1 MADMNRAGTY
11 ELLEFRIAPFDRN
24 FEDTNAFID
33 IRGLIHEWEL
43 NESMDSGHIYGTAV
57 VYDSLGILDDFQIK
71 TDPVNHWIKGE
82 ERIRIRYKDWY
93 PDHEPMEHEMFL
105 YSVTDVQPITTA
117 KEALRVYKIH
127 FVSIDKF
134 LTERF
139 LVRRGFRDK
148 LISENVEGIFKEYWN
163 RQGNNYRRLPKK
175 DLYLEETTE
184 GKQNLV
190 VPNYS
195 PEQTMHFFARK
206 AYAGEGKTQIWRFFE
221 NRKAYFFITH
231 DTLAAEANALEAFSG
246 EIQKYVRINI
256 GDKTP
261 GTEAITM
268 QSILDIRQPTY
279 INTLKDMLTGA
290 YYSSLTELDIPNR
303 TPTFVEYR
311 YLDEY
316 ENLETTSYLKAD
328 KKYGVAPRPR
338 HSKKFV
344 DEHLNTLRD
353 RLVVRDYGSPNDP
366 GGGAFVRPETFYTDV
381 YNDKRVSY
389 NHHDSNKILMKIYGN
404 NEVMA
409 GSIIEIDLLKLD
421 NDTEN
426 PKTDELRSGRYLVE
440 SVKNIFKEELY
451 YQELTISAAGVY
463 AKPERANEYVRE
475 RLPLS
480 EFTERETFFNE
491 SDGGRDA
498 DGTRPG
504 DTQTNNTE
512 RKLTN
517 AQVNEILGGESVNE
531 ARRNAESFLGRSMS
545 DEEWDNLV
553 AATVAESLPNS
564 PQEQAYIMGVILN
577 RARSDRY
584 PDNIVDVLNQRN
596 QFQAVTGTAT
606 TGPSGQFTNPP
617 REQIASTID
626 GVNTHLNSASTSWLN
641 FTSNI
646 SAAYGPGTDISFRDK
661 VKSAPGSKV
670 VGGTVFGT
678 VR

>member
-148 LISENVEGIFKEYWN
+148 LISENVEDIFKEYWN

-491 SDGGRDA
+491 SDGGRDV
-498 DGTRPG
+498 DGTRRSD
-504 DTQTNNTE
+504 DTPASANTE
-512 RKLTN
+512 DIPPDNRPTSEKELAAMEYFISQGYTPEQAAGIVGNLTKESGMRTDARN
-517 AQVNEILGGESVNE
+517 PNDGGPGKDSVGLAQWNRERLEGLERFAGERGTSKYDFETQLAYVDYELRNSERTAGNSLRGSTDAGG
-531 ARRNAESFLGRSMS
+531 
-545 DEEWDNLV
+545 
-553 AATVAESLPNS
+553 AALAMTRYERFKGYEQGSNS
-564 PQEQAYIMGVILN
+564 PESKGRIAAAKRLLN
-577 RARSDRY
+577 DY
-584 PDNIVDVLNQRN
+584 NN
-596 QFQAVTGTAT
+596 
-606 TGPSGQFTNPP
+606 
-617 REQIASTID
+617 
-626 GVNTHLNSASTSWLN
+626 
-641 FTSNI
+641 
-646 SAAYGPGTDISFRDK
+646 K
-661 VKSAPGSKV
+661 
-670 VGGTVFGT
+670 
-678 VR
+678 

>member
-1 MADMNRAGTY
+1 MVDRNRAGTY
-11 ELLEFRIAPFDRN
+11 ELLEFRIAPFDRD

-43 NESMDSGHIYGTAV
+43 TESMESGHIYGTAV

-105 YSVTDVQPITTA
+105 YSVTDVQPITRA

-148 LISENVEGIFKEYWN
+148 LISENVGDIWDEYWDTQAN
-163 RQGNNYRRLPKK
+163 PYRKIPRKT
-175 DLYLEETTE
+175 LYAEVTE
-184 GKQNLV
+184 GNQNLV

-206 AYAGEGKTQIWRFFE
+206 AYAGEGETQIWRFFE
-221 NRKAYFFITH
+221 NRKAFFFITH
-231 DTLAAEANALEAFSG
+231 DELISSANSLEAFSG
-246 EIQKYVRINI
+246 EIQKYVRINM

-261 GTEAITM
+261 GSEAITM
-268 QSILDIRQPTY
+268 QSILDIKQPVH

-316 ENLETTSYLKAD
+316 ENLVSTTFFKQNGLT
-328 KKYGVAPRPR
+328 PRPK

-389 NHHDSNKILMKIYGN
+389 NHHDSNKIIMKIYGN

-426 PKTDELRSGRYLVE
+426 PKTDLLRSGRYLVE

-491 SDGGRDA
+491 SDGGRDV
-498 DGTRPG
+498 DGTRQSNEAPASA
-504 DTQTNNTE
+504 NTE
-512 RKLTN
+512 DIPPDNRPTSEKELAAMEYFISQGYTPEQAAGIVGNLTRESGMRTDARN
-517 AQVNEILGGESVNE
+517 PNDGGPGKDSVGLAQWNRERLEGLERFANQRGASKYDFETQLAYVDYELKNSE
-531 ARRNAESFLGRSMS
+531 RSAGNS
-545 DEEWDNLV
+545 LRGSTDV
-553 AATVAESLPNS
+553 GSATLAMTRYERFKGYEQGSNS
-564 PQEQAYIMGVILN
+564 PE
-577 RARSDRY
+577 S
-584 PDNIVDVLNQRN
+584 
-596 QFQAVTGTAT
+596 
-606 TGPSGQFTNPP
+606 
-617 REQIASTID
+617 RERIASAKRL
-626 GVNTHLNSASTSWLN
+626 LNDYN
-641 FTSNI
+641 N
-646 SAAYGPGTDISFRDK
+646 R
-661 VKSAPGSKV
+661 
-670 VGGTVFGT
+670 
-678 VR
+678 

>member
-1 MADMNRAGTY
+1 
-11 ELLEFRIAPFDRN
+11 
-24 FEDTNAFID
+24 
-33 IRGLIHEWEL
+33 
-43 NESMDSGHIYGTAV
+43 
-57 VYDSLGILDDFQIK
+57 
-71 TDPVNHWIKGE
+71 
-82 ERIRIRYKDWY
+82 
-93 PDHEPMEHEMFL
+93 MEHEMFL

-148 LISENVEGIFKEYWN
+148 LISENVKEIFDEYWIN
-163 RQGNNYRRLPKK
+163 QANSYRKTPRKK
-175 DLYLEETTE
+175 LYYNEYDTTV

-206 AYAGEGKTQIWRFFE
+206 AYAGEGETQIWRFFE

-231 DTLAAEANALEAFSG
+231 DDLIAEANASEPFSG

-316 ENLETTSYLKAD
+316 ENLVSTSFF
-328 KKYGVAPRPR
+328 KKNGLTPRPR

-389 NHHDSNKILMKIYGN
+389 NHHDSNKMLMKIYGN

-491 SDGGRDA
+491 SDGGRDV
-498 DGTRPG
+498 DGTRPATTSG
-504 DTQTNNTE
+504 PDDGLRGFSVVPNLSQVPPGVDGMGRNNPTQQQIDAIYAAADAARIPRNVYLRLIAQESNFNPNAFNSGSSATGYAQIVPATGRQPGYGVTPIQNVKNPTE
-512 RKLTN
+512 NLRFGAEYLGAMYNKFGRWDYALAAYN
-517 AQVNEILGGESVNE
+517 AGPGNVEKYNGVPPFSETIDYVGNILG
-531 ARRNAESFLGRSMS
+531 
-545 DEEWDNLV
+545 
-553 AATVAESLPNS
+553 
-564 PQEQAYIMGVILN
+564 
-577 RARSDRY
+577 
-584 PDNIVDVLNQRN
+584 
-596 QFQAVTGTAT
+596 TG
-606 TGPSGQFTNPP
+606 SQ
-617 REQIASTID
+617 
-626 GVNTHLNSASTSWLN
+626 
-641 FTSNI
+641 
-646 SAAYGPGTDISFRDK
+646 
-661 VKSAPGSKV
+661 
-670 VGGTVFGT
+670 
-678 VR
+678 